1 MILAILQARMGS
13 ERLPGK
19 VLLPIAGKPM
29 LQHVID
35 AAEGSKLI
43 DRVIV
48 ATSTA
53 PSDNPICRYLEG
65 RYNQPVGKGYFRG
78 SLLDVLDRFYQLAS
92 SAYLH
97 ATHIVRLTGDC
108 PMLRPD
114 IIDNTIS
121 DYLRFSAD
129 YARNNVDGVDVEVF
143 PYSSL
148 LMAHKLSFIGSDRE
162 HVTPFIKRRA
172 KKEIQTHYGLGYSA
186 GSVDTQEEYE
196 IVKAIMEGRYGY

>member
-1 MILAILQARMGS
+1 MGS